1 MKKYE
6 LLLILPGTLDDK
18 QAETRANEIVA
29 MVKEHGSEVELT
41 TIGKN
46 RLAYPIKQIRYGYF
60 YTVVFTA
67 ESAALKKLEHKLS
80 LLRDV
85 LRTMVTNFNIALT
98 PAQKIAYTTEG
109 MGMTPVMAE
118 NKDMPVMPMKEK
130 EMASAPTPAM
140 KKAMPAVE
148 EMDVVPAEMKG
159 PAPTPRSAAVKPDA
173 ASMEEITKK
182 LDEILSGDNIIPGV

>member
-6 LLLILPGTLDDK
+6 LLLILPGTLDEK
-18 QAETRANEIVA
+18 QAETRATEIVA
-29 MVKEHGSEVELT
+29 MVKDHGKEVELT

-67 ESAALKKLEHKLS
+67 ESEPLKALETKLS

-98 PAQKIAYTTEG
+98 PTQKMAYS
-109 MGMTPVMAE
+109 AE
-118 NKDMPVMPMKEK
+118 ATMMNREPAADKAMSDKLAMDMPVVAEATA
-130 EMASAPTPAM
+130 ETAAPA
-140 KKAMPAVE
+140 KKATAPAAS
-148 EMDVVPAEMKG
+148 VPFSK
-159 PAPTPRSAAVKPDA
+159 VKPDPMA
-173 ASMEEITKK
+173 MEEITKK